1 MALMN
6 KKYLNVKLYFWL
18 LFLVSSLIFV
28 FFPQV
33 DLFVASVFYDGKSF
47 PMNNTLAESFFYYS
61 VKPIILLLTLSA
73 ISIYIYNLVS
83 KKNILNI
90 SSKLMLYLLLVLTI
104 APGLIVNATLKE
116 NWGRARPAQTI
127 DFGGKKK
134 FTPAFVVSDQGGY
147 SFSSGHSAAAFSL
160 IGFALLA
167 KRRRQL
173 WINLALTYG
182 IGVSVARMA
191 AGGHFFSDVVT
202 SFFIVW
208 IGTHVFYKV
217 IFKEDSI

>member
-1 MALMN
+1 MN

-18 LFLVSSLIFV
+18 LFLVSSLIFIL
-28 FFPQV
+28 FPQI
-33 DLFVASVFYDGKSF
+33 DLFVTSIFYDGKSF
-47 PMNNTLAESFFYYS
+47 PMNNTWIESLFYYS
-61 VKPIILLLTLSA
+61 VKPLIIIFILSTLS
-73 ISIYIYNLVS
+73 IFIYNRLN
-83 KKNILNI
+83 KKNILNVNAKVI
-90 SSKLMLYLLLVLTI
+90 LYVVLVLSI

-127 DFGGKKK
+127 NFGGNKE
-134 FTPAFVVSDQGGY
+134 FTPAFIVSDQGGY

-160 IGFALLA
+160 MGFALLA

-173 WINLALTYG
+173 WLNLAITYG
-182 IGVSVARMA
+182 ISVSIARMA

-208 IGTHVFYKV
+208 IGTHIFYKV
-217 IFKEDSI
+217 IFKEDSL